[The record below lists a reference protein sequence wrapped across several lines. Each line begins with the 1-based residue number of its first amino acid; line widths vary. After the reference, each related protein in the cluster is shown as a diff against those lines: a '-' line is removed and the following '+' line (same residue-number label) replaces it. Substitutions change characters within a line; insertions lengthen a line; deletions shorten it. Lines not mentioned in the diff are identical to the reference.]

1 MLQKFLRFISQ
12 NRLFDIDSDKIL
24 LAVSGGTDSVV
35 MCDLAFHAGLK
46 FAVCHINFNL
56 RGGDSME
63 DEKFVR
69 GLASKYGVKCFVK
82 SFDTLSYAEKTRQ
95 SVEMAARELRY
106 AEFERI
112 MDDEGFQFTAVAHQK
127 DDAVE
132 TFFLNL
138 LRGSSIRGL
147 TGIKVKNNRIIRP
160 LLCFSR
166 REILQYIEDNR
177 LSFRLDK
184 TNLETEFSR
193 NKIRNEIIP
202 LFEEINPSFKD
213 NAALSLKFLS
223 GVKTVYEDVMK
234 KKKAEIFSGNVV
246 KISDILD
253 FTEPEALL
261 FEIIADFGFN
271 RVQVAEIFRTFF
283 SETSGKFFYSPTH
296 KILKDRNSLIISK
309 INEPAAIFTE
319 ITKEDINS
327 GVKVFDKGVLKFSV
341 ITKNEFSPKRD
352 NKTAYFNLD
361 KLVFPLEI
369 SPWHSG
375 DFFVPFGGNF
385 KKKLS
390 DFFVDNKLTVSDKQN
405 VRLLKCQGKIL
416 WIIGMRASSLFKVGV
431 GTKKILKISVE

>member
-12 NRLFDIDSDKIL
+12 NRLFDKDNDKIL

-35 MCDLAFHAGLK
+35 MCDLSFHAGLK
-46 FAVCHINFNL
+46 FAICHINFNL
-56 RGGDSME
+56 RGEDSVE
-63 DEKFVR
+63 DELFVR
-69 GLASKYGVKCFVK
+69 GLASKYGVEIFVK
-82 SFDTLSYAEKTRQ
+82 SFNTLQYAEKTKQ

-106 AEFERI
+106 GEFERI
-112 MDDEGFQFTAVAHQK
+112 MNTEGFDYTAVAHQK

-147 TGIKVKNNRIIRP
+147 TGIKMKNNRIIRP

-193 NKIRNEIIP
+193 NKIRNEILP

-223 GVKTVYEDVMK
+223 GVKTIYEDVIAK
-234 KKKAEIFSGNVV
+234 KKSEILSDNIV

-253 FTEPEALL
+253 FIEPETLL
-261 FEIIADFGFN
+261 FEITSEYGFN
-271 RVQVAEIFRTFF
+271 RVQCSEIFRTF
-283 SETSGKFFYSPTH
+283 SSDGSGKVFYSPSH
-296 KILKDRNSLIISK
+296 KILKDRNTLIISE
-309 INEPAAIFTE
+309 INEPLAIFTE
-319 ITKEDINS
+319 IKEDDINR
-327 GVKVFDKGVLKFSV
+327 GIKVFDKGRLKFSV
-341 ITKNEFSPKRD
+341 ITKDDFSPVRD
-352 NKTAYFNLD
+352 NKTVYFDLE

-369 SPWHSG
+369 SPWHLG
-375 DFFVPFGGNF
+375 DFFVPFGGKF

-390 DFFVDNKLTVSDKQN
+390 DFFVDNKLSVNAKQN
-405 VRLLKCQGKIL
+405 VRLLKSQGKII
-416 WIIGMRASSLFKVGV
+416 WIIGMRASSLFKVG
-431 GTKKILKISVE
+431 GSTKKILKIEVE

>member
-1 MLQKFLRFISQ
+1 
-12 NRLFDIDSDKIL
+12 
-24 LAVSGGTDSVV
+24 
-35 MCDLAFHAGLK
+35 
-46 FAVCHINFNL
+46 
-56 RGGDSME
+56 
-63 DEKFVR
+63 
-69 GLASKYGVKCFVK
+69 
-82 SFDTLSYAEKTRQ
+82 
-95 SVEMAARELRY
+95 MAARELRY

-112 MDDEGFQFTAVAHQK
+112 MDAEGFQFTAVAHQK

-166 REILQYIEDNR
+166 CEILQYIEDNR

-223 GVKTVYEDVMK
+223 GVKTIYEDVMK

-253 FTEPEALL
+253 FIEPEALL

-283 SETSGKFFYSPTH
+283 SDTSGKFFYSPTH

-309 INEPAAIFTE
+309 INEPEAIFTE
-319 ITKEDINS
+319 ITEEDINS

-352 NKTAYFNLD
+352 NKTAYF
-361 KLVFPLEI
+361 
-369 SPWHSG
+369 SATS
-375 DFFVPFGGNF
+375 
-385 KKKLS
+385 
-390 DFFVDNKLTVSDKQN
+390 
-405 VRLLKCQGKIL
+405 
-416 WIIGMRASSLFKVGV
+416 
-431 GTKKILKISVE
+431 